1 MGDYQLFVGD
11 LAQGTTDNMLRETFA
26 RFYSSVTTGRV
37 ILDTTTG
44 LTKGY
49 GFVNFSN
56 VNDTHRALIAMNG
69 FPINGKPIRV
79 AMAHS
84 KSQLTDSMGGSDQ
97 TNSLVSQAT
106 NTTVYIGRLDPTVS
120 IEELRS
126 HTERYGE
133 ILYCRIP
140 EGMGC
145 GFVQF
150 STRESAYNCLTE
162 LNGKLI
168 GCQPVKTS
176 WGKSQQKITTVSQ
189 QQKVN
194 VIQIQKELLQSE
206 KKKEEEKKIAE
217 MNQQQKEVL
226 RPLNVQDENELYIEM
241 GYGKLTSCLGLTVSL
256 LNSFDF

>member
-37 ILDTTTG
+37 ILETSTG
-44 LTKGY
+44 QTKGY
-49 GFVNFSN
+49 VLRYNIWSKSTLSPDSKSYGFINFSN

-97 TNSLVSQAT
+97 TNSLVSQGT

-126 HTERYGE
+126 HTEHYGE

-150 STRESAYNCLTE
+150 STRESAYRCLTE

-176 WGKSQQKITTVSQ
+176 WGKNQQKITTVSQ

-194 VIQIQKELLQSE
+194 IIQ
-206 KKKEEEKKIAE
+206 
-217 MNQQQKEVL
+217 N
-226 RPLNVQDENELYIEM
+226 
-241 GYGKLTSCLGLTVSL
+241 
-256 LNSFDF
+256 

>member
-26 RFYSSVTTGRV
+26 RFYSSVTSGRV
-37 ILDTTTG
+37 ILDTSTG
-44 LTKGY
+44 QTKGY

-56 VNDTHRALIAMNG
+56 VNDTHRALIAMNW

-97 TNSLVSQAT
+97 TNSLVSQGT
-106 NTTVYIGRLDPTVS
+106 NTTVS
-120 IEELRS
+120 MEELSS
-126 HTERYGE
+126 HTEHYGE

-150 STRESAYNCLTE
+150 STRESAYRCLTE

-168 GCQPVKTS
+168 GC
-176 WGKSQQKITTVSQ
+176 
-189 QQKVN
+189 
-194 VIQIQKELLQSE
+194 
-206 KKKEEEKKIAE
+206 
-217 MNQQQKEVL
+217 
-226 RPLNVQDENELYIEM
+226 
-241 GYGKLTSCLGLTVSL
+241 
-256 LNSFDF
+256 